1 MTNSSGS
8 ALPNNVD
15 PTWSPNLRDFRG
27 HEHEDTTVFPE
38 DMYAALLR
46 SHCTVGIDS
55 KTRMRLLRL
64 AYYIKKD
71 PSSVRKTER
80 DRLLRL
86 MRRLV
91 KAGSICGFPP
101 KIAPAKYKLVDTREM
116 RLKYGHR
123 DYFSKR
129 ERPKLWVRNK
139 KPDPENYDAQ
149 HVPIMRHRRYKGN
162 VNMNQR
168 VIVPQRILQRHMP
181 RNRAGNIEYEN
192 MLKNLGVHNT
202 MIGNSLSGIAW
213 NRVGPATPRA
223 YNHMMNGSG
232 GYSGETTE
240 TNENRSPTSG
250 ELAWKAEHLR
260 ETKAAT
266 AEAHQRNLAKAAAVH
281 AAKTEEAHQRQLAKA
296 AALHAAKARSDAQAR
311 RKKAGTTLVQM
322 RTRNAIKAAAKAT
335 AKAAAKAAAK
345 AKAKAKA
352 KAADPSRQMMTRAA
366 KRAGPALAP
375 QITWHEKGD
384 MGYLVAVKNVVS
396 TFNKGACKGSTRNG
410 KLILH
415 PRLEK
420 YRDFVNHGL
429 DIKYI
434 ADLLKLEMKKDQT
447 GLKKPTKKYKPT
459 SKIIVLA
466 EYVNKY
472 AFAILETKIHPTNRG
487 SYKIDVICG
496 ESGASSKPLIE
507 YIIARARRDNCDV
520 HLEAVP
526 RVVDYYPRF
535 GFKPKSTPTNPAW
548 RFARDGWP
556 FRKHTVTGS
565 PDWHDDAHSVPES
578 YKLTNAQLNKHMRFL
593 TPVPDTVRVQSPPSV
608 TRSQALSKKLFHTR
622 KTRSMK

>member
-1 MTNSSGS
+1 
-8 ALPNNVD
+8 
-15 PTWSPNLRDFRG
+15 
-27 HEHEDTTVFPE
+27 
-38 DMYAALLR
+38 
-46 SHCTVGIDS
+46 
-55 KTRMRLLRL
+55 
-64 AYYIKKD
+64 
-71 PSSVRKTER
+71 
-80 DRLLRL
+80 

-162 VNMNQR
+162 VNTDQR
-168 VIVPQRILQRHMP
+168 VIAPQRILQRHMP

-232 GYSGETTE
+232 RYSGETTE
-240 TNENRSPTSG
+240 TNENRPPTSG
-250 ELAWKAEHLR
+250 EIAWKAEHLR

-266 AEAHQRNLAKAAAVH
+266 AEAHQRNLAKATAVH
-281 AAKTEEAHQRQLAKA
+281 AAKAEETHQRHLAKAAETHQRHLAKA

-335 AKAAAKAAAK
+335 AKATATAKAA
-345 AKAKAKA
+345 A

-384 MGYLVAVKNVVS
+384 TGYLFAVKKVVS
-396 TFNKGACKGSTRNG
+396 TFNKGACKGSTRDG

-434 ADLLKLEMKKDQT
+434 ADLLKLEMKKDQS
-447 GLKKPTKKYKPT
+447 GLKKLPTEYKPT

-466 EYVNKY
+466 KYANKYY

-535 GFKPKSTPTNPAW
+535 GFKPKSTPTNPEW

-565 PDWHDDAHSVPES
+565 PDWHDAHSVPDS
-578 YKLTNAQLNKHMRFL
+578 YKLTNAQLNKHMRYL

-608 TRSQALSKKLFHTR
+608 TRSQAHKKKRLHTR
-622 KTRSMK
+622 KTRSMNK